1 MFQNILKQGTYLLHL
16 YCSIITLFDM
26 KFSEF
31 YKLIAAA
38 GWTLSKGKKHYK
50 YVHPDYEYSIPVGRH
65 PSKEIPKGTLNEM
78 MKQAGI
84 KKK

>member
-1 MFQNILKQGTYLLHL
+1 M
-16 YCSIITLFDM
+16 M

-31 YKLIAAA
+31 YKLIESE
-38 GWTLSKGKKHYK
+38 GWTVSKGKKHYK
-50 YVHPDYEYSIPVGRH
+50 YVHPDYKYSIPVGRH
-65 PSKEIPKGTLNEM
+65 PSKEVPSGTLNEM

>member
-1 MFQNILKQGTYLLHL
+1 
-16 YCSIITLFDM
+16 M

-31 YKLIAAA
+31 YKLIEAA

-65 PSKEIPKGTLNEM
+65 PSKEIPKGRDDETSWNQEEV
-78 MKQAGI
+78 ASTTPRGGT
-84 KKK
+84 